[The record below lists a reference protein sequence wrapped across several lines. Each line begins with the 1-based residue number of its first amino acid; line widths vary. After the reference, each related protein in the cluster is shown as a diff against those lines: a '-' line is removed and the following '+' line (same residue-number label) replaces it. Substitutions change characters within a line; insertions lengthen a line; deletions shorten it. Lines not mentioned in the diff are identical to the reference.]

1 MEITSGRCFNT
12 ASLNTHSLNKGCT
25 MNIRMILILT
35 LCLLFSV
42 SAIVTTSDATTVFG
56 GSRIVAIDQD
66 QRTITFKTK
75 EGQTWTLP
83 VTDPDLLNRQPIAK
97 NDQVTIEI
105 DLNDRIS
112 KVIKLS
118 DVPTPP
124 RADTHLDTED
134 R

>member
-1 MEITSGRCFNT
+1 MS
-12 ASLNTHSLNKGCT
+12 
-25 MNIRMILILT
+25 IRSILILT

-42 SAIVTTSDATTVFG
+42 SAAVTTGDAETIFG
-56 GSRIVAIDQD
+56 GSRILAIDQG

-83 VTDPDLLNRQPIAK
+83 VTDTNLLNQQLVAK
-97 NDQVTIEI
+97 DQQVTIEI

-112 KVIKLS
+112 NVVVS
-118 DVPTPP
+118 SEVRTAP
-124 RADTHLDTED
+124 RTETED

>member
-1 MEITSGRCFNT
+1 
-12 ASLNTHSLNKGCT
+12 
-25 MNIRMILILT
+25 MNIRIILSLT

-42 SAIVTTSDATTVFG
+42 SATVATSDATTTFG
-56 GSRIVAIDQD
+56 GSKIIAIDQD

-112 KVIKLS
+112 NVIKLS
-118 DVPTPP
+118 EVPTAP
-124 RADTHLDTED
+124 RVETEE